1 MIRPMTMPDQ
11 SGQPVPGQPPAG
23 WIDLTIQGSHMTS
36 NLIVPTVLLN
46 GHQMPTQYGR
56 NVFPVPPG
64 RWNVDM
70 YTQWTWK
77 FGKASL
83 SFDVAEGQTV
93 PVFYAS
99 PLTGFSKGAIGHVKQ
114 RKPGVLGFVLMMVVL
129 LLFIV
134 GIVALGVVS
143 G

>member
-1 MIRPMTMPDQ
+1 MIHGVTMPEE
-11 SGQPVPGQPPAG
+11 SGQPAPAQPPTG
-23 WIDLTIQGSHMTS
+23 WIDLTIQGSHLTS

-46 GHQMPTQYGR
+46 GYPMPTQYGR

-77 FGKASL
+77 FGKAAL

-99 PLTGFSKGAIGHVKQ
+99 PLTGFSKGAIGHSRQ
-114 RKPGVLGFVLMMVVL
+114 RKPGVLGFVLTMVVL
-129 LLFIV
+129 LLV
-134 GIVALGVVS
+134 VVGVVAR
-143 G
+143 GVAT

>member
-1 MIRPMTMPDQ
+1 M
-11 SGQPVPGQPPAG
+11 G
-23 WIDLTIQGSHMTS
+23 WIDLTIQGNHMTS

-64 RWNVDM
+64 HWNVDM

-77 FGKASL
+77 FGKAAL

-93 PVFYAS
+93 PVFYAA
-99 PLTGFSKGAIGHVKQ
+99 PATTFQKGAIGHVKQ
-114 RKPGVLGFVLMMVVL
+114 KKPGVLALVAVLVVAL
-129 LLFIV
+129 LVIV
-134 GIVALGVVS
+134 GIVALTI
-143 G
+143 

>member
-1 MIRPMTMPDQ
+1 MTTPDQ
-11 SGQPVPGQPPAG
+11 SGQQVPGQPPVG

-36 NLIVPTVLLN
+36 NMIVPTVMLN

-64 RWNVDM
+64 HWQVDM

-83 SFDVAEGQTV
+83 GFDVAEGHTV
-93 PVFYAS
+93 PVFYAA
-99 PLTGFSKGAIGHVKQ
+99 PATTFQKGAIGHVKQ
-114 RKPGVLGFVLMMVVL
+114 KKPGVLALVAVLVVVL
-129 LLFIV
+129 LVIV
-134 GIVALGVVS
+134 GIVALTI
-143 G
+143 

>member
-11 SGQPVPGQPPAG
+11 TGQPVPGQPPVG

-36 NLIVPTVLLN
+36 NMIVPTVKLN

-70 YTQWTWK
+70 YAQWTWK

-93 PVFYAS
+93 PVFYAA
-99 PLTGFSKGAIGHVKQ
+99 PLTGFSKGAIGHEKQ
-114 RKPGVLGFVLMMVVL
+114 GKPGILGFVLMMVVL

>member
-1 MIRPMTMPDQ
+1 MTMPE
-11 SGQPVPGQPPAG
+11 QPSQPAPGQPPVG

-64 RWNVDM
+64 HWSVEM
-70 YTQWTWK
+70 YTQWTWR
-77 FGKASL
+77 FGKAAL

-93 PVFYAS
+93 PVFYAA
-99 PLTGFSKGAIGHVKQ
+99 PATTFQKGAIGHVKQ
-114 RKPGVLGFVLMMVVL
+114 KKPGVLALVAVLVVL
-129 LLFIV
+129 LLVIV
-134 GIVALGVVS
+134 GIVALTI
-143 G
+143 